1 MKKLLYGLF
10 LLILSGCTSQGN
22 KSQSDFVL
30 ETSEDVSKLPTSM
43 DNGINIRVE
52 SPLPEIKASE
62 LIADYKYIPLETK
75 SESFMGQLHDVIFYE
90 DYIYVHDIEGN
101 IICIFD
107 KNGRYLNKVGIKGDG
122 PGEFTT
128 LLQEAVI
135 DPFAK
140 RLLVYDQGLRKIL
153 YFSLKGDYLFS
164 RDIHLRID
172 GDIQVISPNQIIVY
186 QPKCNHNVHLGE
198 MDSYR
203 IIMLD
208 SLLRV
213 SGYGHLYDDN
223 VNSHYA
229 PPVFPH
235 TTEGV
240 LYNPIYT
247 TDFYSITSEG
257 IDLKYH
263 LDYSNFGNPLN
274 PDKVAELDNGK
285 KIIDYLFSTTYVLID
300 PVETTDFFL
309 FRTYP
314 QRDENIFYTYY
325 DKQAKRHLSFR
336 RIIPD
341 IDFRF
346 DYILSNC
353 DDYIV
358 GEVNVSTLK
367 ALAESCKQGL
377 VKGKKEN
384 MEMIEKLKDDDNS
397 VLVLFKLKPLKRY
410 EI

>member
-1 MKKLLYGLF
+1 MKKTLYGLF
-10 LLILSGCTSQGN
+10 LLFLWGCTSQGN

-30 ETSEDVSKLPTSM
+30 ETSEDVSMLPTST
-43 DNGINIRVE
+43 DSGINIKVE

-75 SESFMGQLHDVIFYE
+75 DESFMGQLRNVIFYE

-101 IICIFD
+101 MINIFN
-107 KNGRYLNKVGIKGDG
+107 KAGRYLNNVGVKGDG
-122 PGEFTT
+122 PGQFTT
-128 LLQEAVI
+128 LLQNVII

-140 RLLVYDQGLRKIL
+140 RMMVYDQGLRKIL
-153 YFSLKGDYLFS
+153 YFTLKGDYLFS
-164 RDIHLRID
+164 RDMHLRID
-172 GDIQVISPNQIIVY
+172 GDIQVLSPNQIIVY
-186 QPKCNHNVHLGE
+186 QAKCKHNVHLGK

-208 SLLRV
+208 SLLKV

-223 VNSHYA
+223 VNAAYC

-235 TTEGV
+235 SSEGI
-240 LYNPIYT
+240 LYTPIFT
-247 TDFYSITSEG
+247 TDFYSITPKG

-263 LDYSNFGNPLN
+263 LDYSNFGNPIN
-274 PDKVAELDNGK
+274 PDKIAELDDRR
-285 KIIDYLFSTTYVLID
+285 KIIEYLFSTTYTLID
-300 PVETTDFFL
+300 PVETSTCFW

-314 QRDENIFYTYY
+314 QNNENRFYTYY
-325 DKQAKRHLSFR
+325 DKQAKRNFSFR
-336 RIIPD
+336 KIIPD
-341 IDFRF
+341 IDFAF

-358 GEVNVSTLK
+358 GEVNVSTLRD
-367 ALAESCKQGL
+367 LAKSCKEGL
-377 VKGKKEN
+377 TKGSKEN
-384 MEMIEKLKDDDNS
+384 LEMIEKLKDDDNS

-410 EI
+410 E

>member
-10 LLILSGCTSQGN
+10 LFILSGCTSQGN

-30 ETSEDVSKLPTSM
+30 ETSEDVSKLPTSI

-75 SESFMGQLHDVIFYE
+75 SESFMGQLRDVIFYE
-90 DYIYVHDIEGN
+90 DYIYVHDIEAN

-128 LLQEAVI
+128 LLQKVII

-140 RLLVYDQGLRKIL
+140 RMLVYDQGLRKIL

-164 RDIHLRID
+164 RDMHLRID
-172 GDIQVISPNQIIVY
+172 WDIQVISPNQIIVY
-186 QPKCNHNVHLGE
+186 QPKCNHNVHLDE

-223 VNSHYA
+223 VNSRYA

-285 KIIDYLFSTTYVLID
+285 QIIDYLFSTTYVLID

-410 EI
+410 E